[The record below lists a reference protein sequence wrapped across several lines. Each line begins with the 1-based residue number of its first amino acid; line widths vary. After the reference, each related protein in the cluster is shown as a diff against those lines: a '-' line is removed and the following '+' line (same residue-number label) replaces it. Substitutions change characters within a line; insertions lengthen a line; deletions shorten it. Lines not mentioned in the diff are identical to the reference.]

1 MNKQNKKQTLR
12 YKERF
17 DGCQMEVGLDGI
29 GEKKGFLL
37 HVLFIVLM
45 SMLNRKSDPGQ
56 NIPSME
62 G

>member
-29 GEKKGFLL
+29 GEKKRVPFTR
-37 HVLFIVLM
+37 FIYCFNVYA
-45 SMLNRKSDPGQ
+45 
-56 NIPSME
+56 E
-62 G
+62 